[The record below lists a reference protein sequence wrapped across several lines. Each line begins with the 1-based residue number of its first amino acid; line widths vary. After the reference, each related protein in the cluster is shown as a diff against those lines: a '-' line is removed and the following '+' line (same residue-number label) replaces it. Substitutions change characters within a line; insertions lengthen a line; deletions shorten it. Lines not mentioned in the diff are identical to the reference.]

1 MEQSSPFHLTLTG
14 VTKTYPGVNALQGV
28 DFDLKAGEVH
38 CLVGEN
44 GAGKSTMIR
53 MLTGAERPDSGTITV
68 GAETLAGLTPPLG
81 HKLGIGAIYQESD
94 LVPALS
100 VTENIFLGHEIAGS
114 GGLLDKA
121 GMRAAVTALIERLN
135 LRFSPDTI
143 VRDLGPA
150 QRQLVQIAK
159 ALSRKIRVLI
169 LDEPTAA
176 LTDNEIGYLFDL
188 LAKLKADGIGMIYV
202 SHRLNEIMSIADRVT
217 VMRDGQRITTLPV
230 SEVSEEKLI
239 ALMVGRALER
249 ESRASTRGDEVVL
262 SVRDLSVRG
271 QFTGIGFDL
280 HRGEI
285 IGLAGLVGAGRSELL
300 ECLFGLTVA
309 DTGTITLDGR
319 SVRFTQP
326 SQAISAGFGLVPEER
341 RESGVVLGRSVAEN
355 LTFPVLGRLST
366 ALFIQFA
373 KLRSLAADLV
383 ERLRIKTPSL
393 RQTVRTL
400 SGGNQQKIVI
410 GKWLAANARILLL
423 DEPTRG
429 IDVNAKFEIYQ
440 LIHGLVEKGV
450 SVIMASSELP
460 ELLALSDRII
470 VLAAGRQVAELNA
483 RETDQVEIMRHAVA
497 LPATGAAA

>member
-1 MEQSSPFHLTLTG
+1 VEQSSPFLLTLKG
-14 VTKTYPGVNALQGV
+14 VAKTYPGVNALQGV
-28 DFDLKAGEVH
+28 DFDLKSGEVH

-53 MLTGAERPDSGTITV
+53 MLTGAERPDTGTITIGGQTV
-68 GAETLAGLTPPLG
+68 GGLTPALG
-81 HKLGIGAIYQESD
+81 HSLGIGAIYQESD
-94 LVPALS
+94 LVLALS
-100 VTENIFLGHEIAGS
+100 VTENIFLGHEMAAS
-114 GGLLDKA
+114 GGVLDKA
-121 GMRAAVTALIERLN
+121 AMRSAVTTLIERLN

-188 LAKLKADGIGMIYV
+188 LAKLKAEGIGMIYV
-202 SHRLNEIMSIADRVT
+202 SHRLNEIMAIADRVT
-217 VMRDGQRITTLPV
+217 VMRDGQRIATLPV
-230 SEVSEEKLI
+230 SEVNEEKLI
-239 ALMVGRALER
+239 ALMVGRALATTKY
-249 ESRASTRGDEVVL
+249 ASMRTDDVIL

-271 QFTGIGFDL
+271 QFTGVSFDL

-285 IGLAGLVGAGRSELL
+285 LGLAGLVGAGRSELL
-300 ECLFGLTVA
+300 ECLFGLTPA
-309 DTGTITLDGR
+309 DSGTVMLEGKT
-319 SVRFTQP
+319 VRFTQP
-326 SQAISAGFGLVPEER
+326 SQAIRAGFGLVPEER

-355 LTFPVLGRLST
+355 LTFPVLGRLSS

-373 KLRSLAADLV
+373 RLRSVASDLV
-383 ERLRIKTPSL
+383 ERLHIKTPSL
-393 RQTVRTL
+393 RQAVRTL

-460 ELLALSDRII
+460 ELLALSDRIV
-470 VLAAGRQVAELNA
+470 VLAAGRKVAELTA

-497 LPATGAAA
+497 LATTGAAA